1 MKHPTGKD
9 LRFTH
14 NRWGDF
20 CTVIACLFIAA
31 AGGTICHAVA
41 DLPLHIERVYTLGG
55 ISAAIGVALI
65 GCGAFF
71 VNRVYVVASSFS
83 LDIIPL
89 YRPRQRTRIIPWGEI
104 ASAQVRGNCLLLSK
118 EDGSCEQVSM
128 HCMRPLHRHLLLSLV
143 RARLEEACPLKQ
155 KPCP

>member
-1 MKHPTGKD
+1 MKRPTGKD

-41 DLPLHIERVYTLGG
+41 DSPLRVGHVYAVGG
-55 ISAAIGVALI
+55 ICASVGVALI

-71 VNRVYVVASSFS
+71 VKRVYVVASSFS
-83 LDIIPL
+83 LDVIPL
-89 YRPRQRTRIIPWGEI
+89 YRPRHRTRIIPWGEI
-104 ASAQVRGNCLLLSK
+104 ASAKVKGNCLFLCK

-128 HCMRPLHRHLLLSLV
+128 HRMRPLHRRLLTSLV
-143 RARLEEACPLKQ
+143 TARLEEARALKH